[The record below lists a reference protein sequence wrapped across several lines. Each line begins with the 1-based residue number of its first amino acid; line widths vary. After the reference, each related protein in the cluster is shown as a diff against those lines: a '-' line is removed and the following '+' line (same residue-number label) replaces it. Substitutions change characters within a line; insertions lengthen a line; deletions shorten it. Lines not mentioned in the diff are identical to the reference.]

1 MSELHLIACPP
12 NRTLNVV
19 FVHGLG
25 GHWQTTWAHD
35 GLEENY
41 WPRWL
46 AEDMP
51 DIGVWSL
58 DYEAAPTHWQ
68 GEAMPLPDRAVNVL
82 ERLLL
87 EPRLFEA
94 PIIFICH
101 SLGGLVVKEMLRLAQ
116 DRGGNC
122 AQLIERHLGAVF
134 IATPHTGS
142 SYANLI
148 AYFENAAR
156 PNTLTQGLRRNDS
169 HLRALKVWHVGWAM
183 RLPTMHLAFYEM
195 QQCGVFAPTAQGWK
209 RPLNALL
216 KEVQKEAFGLIVDE
230 SSADPGLDGVQ
241 SIPLDADHFA
251 TCKPAHKGALIYQR
265 TLSYLR
271 QAIEKPPQISARHMQ
286 LTNAEIDAMRR
297 SFEKEFT
304 AREGVAPDWFREIFD
319 GLGLQDLSAVEMR
332 DMAREA
338 IAAYRARAQQKVEP
352 SNLGSDIDEAIAAAR
367 AKLQPEGPA
376 AALAALDAKLGV
388 EREKLVD
395 QQRRT
400 LALLRE
406 KAAILRIGYDH
417 AATRAAL
424 TEIARLEP
432 DDASV
437 WVEIGDLWNRTGN
450 LAEARKAFLWALTAA
465 RDAGF
470 QPNIAASYDR
480 IGDVLVAQGDLPG
493 ALVEFRAGM
502 AIRKALADADAGNA
516 GWRRDLSVSHNN
528 IGDVLVAQGDLPGAL
543 GEFRA
548 GMAIHKALADADPGN
563 AGWRRDLSVSHNK
576 IGDVLVAQ
584 GDLPAA
590 LGEFRAGM
598 AIARAL
604 ADADP
609 GHAGWRR
616 DLSVSHERIGDV
628 LVAQGDLP
636 GALVE
641 FRAGM
646 AIRKALAD
654 ADAGNAGWRRDLSV
668 SHDRIGDVLVAQ
680 GDLPAALGEFRAGMA
695 IARALADADPGHAGW
710 RRDLSVSHNKIGDVL
725 VAQGDL
731 PGALVEFRAGMAI
744 RKALADADA
753 GNAGWRRDL
762 SVSHDRIGDVLVAQG
777 DLPGALGE
785 FRAGM
790 AIARALADA
799 DPGHAGWRRDL
810 SVSHNNIGDV
820 LVKQGDL
827 PGALKEFR
835 AGMAIAK
842 ALADADPGHAGWRR
856 DLIASHVRLAG
867 ATPDEA
873 RAHLGAALG
882 IARDLAVT
890 GRLAPRDAWMVADLE
905 TRLAALP
912 PDP

>member
-1 MSELHLIACPP
+1 VGGGAG
-12 NRTLNVV
+12 NR
-19 FVHGLG
+19 
-25 GHWQTTWAHD
+25 
-35 GLEENY
+35 
-41 WPRWL
+41 
-46 AEDMP
+46 
-51 DIGVWSL
+51 GVS
-58 DYEAAPTHWQ
+58 
-68 GEAMPLPDRAVNVL
+68 R
-82 ERLLL
+82 
-87 EPRLFEA
+87 
-94 PIIFICH
+94 
-101 SLGGLVVKEMLRLAQ
+101 
-116 DRGGNC
+116 
-122 AQLIERHLGAVF
+122 
-134 IATPHTGS
+134 
-142 SYANLI
+142 
-148 AYFENAAR
+148 
-156 PNTLTQGLRRNDS
+156 
-169 HLRALKVWHVGWAM
+169 
-183 RLPTMHLAFYEM
+183 
-195 QQCGVFAPTAQGWK
+195 
-209 RPLNALL
+209 
-216 KEVQKEAFGLIVDE
+216 
-230 SSADPGLDGVQ
+230 
-241 SIPLDADHFA
+241 
-251 TCKPAHKGALIYQR
+251 
-265 TLSYLR
+265 
-271 QAIEKPPQISARHMQ
+271 
-286 LTNAEIDAMRR
+286 
-297 SFEKEFT
+297 
-304 AREGVAPDWFREIFD
+304 
-319 GLGLQDLSAVEMR
+319 
-332 DMAREA
+332 
-338 IAAYRARAQQKVEP
+338 
-352 SNLGSDIDEAIAAAR
+352 
-367 AKLQPEGPA
+367 
-376 AALAALDAKLGV
+376 AALDAKLGV

-548 GMAIHKALADADPGN
+548 GMAI
-563 AGWRRDLSVSHNK
+563 
-576 IGDVLVAQ
+576 
-584 GDLPAA
+584 
-590 LGEFRAGM
+590 
-598 AIARAL
+598 
-604 ADADP
+604 
-609 GHAGWRR
+609 
-616 DLSVSHERIGDV
+616 
-628 LVAQGDLP
+628 
-636 GALVE
+636 
-641 FRAGM
+641 
-646 AIRKALAD
+646 
-654 ADAGNAGWRRDLSV
+654 
-668 SHDRIGDVLVAQ
+668 
-680 GDLPAALGEFRAGMA
+680 
-695 IARALADADPGHAGW
+695 
-710 RRDLSVSHNKIGDVL
+710 
-725 VAQGDL
+725 
-731 PGALVEFRAGMAI
+731 
-744 RKALADADA
+744 
-753 GNAGWRRDL
+753 
-762 SVSHDRIGDVLVAQG
+762 
-777 DLPGALGE
+777 
-785 FRAGM
+785 
-790 AIARALADA
+790 ARALADA